1 MHNMPCDD
9 VHGDVTDTVS
19 VCHFPRVTCRR
30 LGVVMLVTYQ
40 TPAVFQL
47 LIGSDDVATLR
58 ASLPCNGCSGDVVG
72 GGATSAHRAWLA
84 GGRARYGCLR
94 AGVDEPTRGPQL

>member
-1 MHNMPCDD
+1 MPCDD

-47 LIGSDDVATLR
+47 LICSDDVATLR
-58 ASLPCNGCSGDVVG
+58 ASLPCNDCSGDVVG
-72 GGATSAHRAWLA
+72 GGATSAHHAWQVVVA
-84 GGRARYGCLR
+84 GAGDRCGRAYTR
-94 AGVDEPTRGPQL
+94 APAALV